1 MFIMYF
7 TQIKY
12 VIVIVVNFVGYLY
25 IMDLMNAWKIENIE
39 KKWQWT
45 FEFHKVSGIY
55 CLAERLLALQ
65 SMRFLELVC
74 QSPGH

>member
-39 KKWQWT
+39 KKMAMN
-45 FEFHKVSGIY
+45 I
-55 CLAERLLALQ
+55 
-65 SMRFLELVC
+65 
-74 QSPGH
+74 